1 MLDVGAAIAS
11 LFIILK
17 TNIYV
22 LIRIEFLVAV
32 VTMMFLATFIM
43 DIYRFRSRSSTL
55 SAIMEIVDGMSNQIL
70 VYLLGAMQ
78 SACSENQLF
87 AFWGILLVS
96 LHRSL
101 GYLSRHSIMDDC
113 ERPALMVLPDVIKFI
128 AAGAMLNLDMGI
140 FTNPHWWFLAI
151 LQLRSTYRYLARNRA
166 LKSLWHGR
174 SSEFLPE
181 YLRMTEGDHDNDHRN
196 ESNHFQRYL
205 VYGEHKGKLKIKR
218 PQYVLH
224 LDMGHH
230 PDSLITLD
238 KIWESSGPLLSSSSS
253 SSTYKD
259 LSLAFALSR
268 LLRCRFDDVPL
279 HPESISRTRNLIIS
293 QIIGD
298 QHSEAARA
306 AGRAFRILELEL
318 AFAIDYYFTFY
329 PMVFWRGLLSLS
341 LILIQSIATI
351 PVIVWLAMSV
361 CSGYD
366 NEKGITRLRV
376 GGFDVGIITT
386 WVFLIFMMFKEVWE
400 MVTYLLSNWTRLL
413 LVCKYVQSQ
422 CWRTASTRLI
432 EHLISSFFASKISDT
447 WHGRI
452 DQYEFLQSCT
462 YKPTVWKLAHIIT
475 LGVAPHKL
483 NGRKPATAIRIPE
496 CVKPAI
502 LQGLHRQGLTRQPL
516 RRDIP
521 TLRNPPNRF
530 VRYQWACTELH
541 TCSQVILVWH
551 IATSLCEVKLAKD
564 RNIDLRNPSFLGSIW
579 SYLGKLGRSSSFLVD
594 DSVHVRGQLRTNY
607 RTANSLSRYCAYL
620 LVFRSKFLPDGFLTP
635 KLVLDKTIK
644 HACEEL
650 KDCDSTL
657 TRYET
662 LMAIARNVAQDS
674 EGGKLNMNIVQQGA
688 MLAMELIDEED
699 EQNRWE
705 IMAGVWTDLVVH
717 IAPSWNAEVHIWD
730 LQSGGEFITLIWAL
744 LWHCGIEKSSLW
756 HEDNASGNNSQT
768 FQENVTETRETK
780 VTGDE
785 QVNEDGIEISKD
797 REQLTERAQR
807 ASKANN
813 GTSPDNRA
821 ETTDTRLVKEQ
832 DKNDNGIDR
841 A

>member
-11 LFIILK
+11 LFIVLK
-17 TNIYV
+17 TKIYV
-22 LIRIEFLVAV
+22 LIRIEFLVAL
-32 VTMMFLATFIM
+32 VTVMFLATFIM

-78 SACSENQLF
+78 SACSENPLF

-96 LHRSL
+96 FHRSL
-101 GYLSRHSIMDDC
+101 GYLSRHSIMDDS
-113 ERPALMVLPDVIKFI
+113 ERPSLMVLPDVIKFI

-140 FTNPHWWFLAI
+140 FTNPHWWFLVI

-181 YLRMTEGDHDNDHRN
+181 YLRRMTEGDHDDRRN
-196 ESNHFQRYL
+196 EFNHFQRYL
-205 VYGEHKGKLKIKR
+205 VYGEYKGKLKIKK

-224 LDMGHH
+224 LDMSHH

-238 KIWESSGPLLSSSSS
+238 KIWNSSGPLLSSSSR

-259 LSLAFALSR
+259 FSLAFALSR
-268 LLRCRFDDVPL
+268 LLRCRLEDVPL
-279 HPESISRTRNLIIS
+279 HPGSISRTRNLIIS

-298 QHSEAARA
+298 QHAEAARA
-306 AGRAFRILELEL
+306 AGRSFRILELEL
-318 AFAIDYYFTFY
+318 AFTIDYYFTFY

-341 LILIQSIATI
+341 LILIQSMATI
-351 PVIVWLAMSV
+351 PVIVWLVVSV
-361 CSGYD
+361 CSSYD
-366 NEKGITRLRV
+366 NEKGRITRLRV
-376 GGFDVGIITT
+376 GGFDVGVVTT
-386 WVFLIFMMFKEVWE
+386 WVFLILMVFKEVWE

-422 CWRTASTRLI
+422 CWRTATASTSLI

-475 LGVAPHKL
+475 LGVAPDIL
-483 NGRKPATAIRIPE
+483 NGRKPGAAIRIPE

-502 LQGLHRQGLTRQPL
+502 LQGLRRQGLTRQPL

-521 TLRNPPNRF
+521 TLRNPPNNNRF
-530 VRYQWACTELH
+530 VRYQWACIELP

-564 RNIDLRNPSFLGSIW
+564 RNIDLRDPSFLGSIW
-579 SYLGKLGRSSSFLVD
+579 SYLGRKLGRSSSFLVD
-594 DSVHVRGQLRTNY
+594 DSIHVRGQLRTNY
-607 RTANSLSRYCAYL
+607 RTASSLSRYCAYL

-644 HACEEL
+644 HACEAL

-662 LMAIARNVAQDS
+662 LMATARNVAQDS
-674 EGGKLNMNIVQQGA
+674 ESGKLNMNIVQQGA

-705 IMAGVWTDLVVH
+705 ILAGVWVDLLVH
-717 IAPSWNAEVHIWD
+717 IAPSWNAEAHVWD
-730 LQSGGEFITLIWAL
+730 LQSGGEFITLIWVL

-756 HEDNASGNNSQT
+756 HEDDNASGNNSPQAL
-768 FQENVTETRETK
+768 QQNGTETRQTNN

-785 QVNEDGIEISKD
+785 QVINEDGIEISEEP
-797 REQLTERAQR
+797 EQLTERAQR
-807 ASKANN
+807 ASKTN
-813 GTSPDNRA
+813 
-821 ETTDTRLVKEQ
+821 
-832 DKNDNGIDR
+832 
-841 A
+841 